1 MVNTDTNLT
10 QNTNYDRLV
19 SDIGTL
25 LNNGRKQMAI
35 AVNTSMVHTY
45 WSIGKHIVEFEQK
58 GNERAEYGSNLIN
71 RLSRDLTE
79 RYGKGF
85 SKSNLL
91 YIRKLYF
98 VFQKSETLSHLLTWS
113 HYFEILKKDDPME
126 ISFYVKQCEIEGW
139 SVRELKRQMQSM
151 LFHSK

>member
-1 MVNTDTNLT
+1 MDNTGTILT
-10 QNTNYDRLV
+10 QNTNYNKLV

-25 LNNGRKQMAI
+25 LNNGRKQIAI
-35 AVNTSMVHTY
+35 AVNTSMVQSY
-45 WSIGKHIVEFEQK
+45 WSIGKYIVEFEQK

-113 HYFEILKKDDPME
+113 HFYEILKKM
-126 ISFYVKQCEIEGW
+126 ILWKSA
-139 SVRELKRQMQSM
+139 SM
-151 LFHSK
+151 